1 MGAGVHD
8 SIKIQVQIVIF
19 LPVWVGLCR
28 INRVSDAIDFIG
40 LFFDHRRN
48 DLGVL
53 FGKPSEECWDTH
65 GANLL
70 RGFEGEMKGG
80 KRSR

>member
-19 LPVWVGLCR
+19 LTVWVGLCR
-28 INRVSDAIDFIG
+28 VNRVPDAIDFVG

-53 FGKPSEECWDTH
+53 FGKPSEEGWNTH

-70 RGFEGEMKGG
+70 GGFEGDMKRG
-80 KRSR
+80 KRGR